1 MLHSPQLSHSALCW
15 RRAASYLLHRS
26 CVEASAG
33 LPVQARC
40 RCGRA
45 RLSRRAPSACAGDQ
59 DHCRCGP
66 GGPAKCWQ
74 EHSTPCHFSCTAR
87 GVTPLTCTSTV
98 LHEQQ
103 WCQPATCYPQLT
115 VLRVSSAW
123 QHKQLV
129 HLCQKL
135 RPSCLRNVVLHPEG
149 VMVSAVCLNGRS
161 CQPLPCH
168 TPAGGG
174 LPFHNSTSSAGHG
187 GLQRW
192 DLPHRGR
199 HSRRTA
205 WCLQQSGAGACL
217 SSAHRA
223 LGCHC
228 ICGQPVR

>member
-1 MLHSPQLSHSALCW
+1 MLLQAALSVCRTTCAGMCSWPQCAAHHHSNCRATLISDFRCILPPSAMLQSPQLSHSALCW

-45 RLSRRAPSACAGDQ
+45 GLSRRAPSACAGDQ

-103 WCQPATCYPQLT
+103 WCLPATCYPQLT

-123 QHKQLV
+123 QQATGASVSEAEAQL
-129 HLCQKL
+129 
-135 RPSCLRNVVLHPEG
+135 
-149 VMVSAVCLNGRS
+149 
-161 CQPLPCH
+161 
-168 TPAGGG
+168 PA
-174 LPFHNSTSSAGHG
+174 
-187 GLQRW
+187 
-192 DLPHRGR
+192 
-199 HSRRTA
+199 
-205 WCLQQSGAGACL
+205 
-217 SSAHRA
+217 
-223 LGCHC
+223 
-228 ICGQPVR
+228 